1 MPLSWMVALMKLGRL
16 RHSLPV
22 AAIQVELE
30 SRLGLPIC
38 LVTVTEMTE
47 L

>member
-1 MPLSWMVALMKLGRL
+1 MTLFWKVALMKLGLL
-16 RHSLPV
+16 RHSLPA

-30 SRLGLPIC
+30 SRLDLPIC